1 MCYAASYAYTVGAST
16 LITGVGEADYSGYPD
31 CRDNTMKALESA
43 INLGMESN
51 LKIETQ
57 LMFLSKAKTFKLAY
71 DLGGMVFV
79 KLIVEKTHTCYES
92 LHDKLHPWGYGCG
105 CCPSCRLRQ
114 KGYEEFLDLIK
125 QIIKWLPFVAT
136 I

>member
-51 LKIETQ
+51 LKIET
-57 LMFLSKAKTFKLAY
+57 
-71 DLGGMVFV
+71 
-79 KLIVEKTHTCYES
+79 
-92 LHDKLHPWGYGCG
+92 
-105 CCPSCRLRQ
+105 
-114 KGYEEFLDLIK
+114 
-125 QIIKWLPFVAT
+125 
-136 I
+136 